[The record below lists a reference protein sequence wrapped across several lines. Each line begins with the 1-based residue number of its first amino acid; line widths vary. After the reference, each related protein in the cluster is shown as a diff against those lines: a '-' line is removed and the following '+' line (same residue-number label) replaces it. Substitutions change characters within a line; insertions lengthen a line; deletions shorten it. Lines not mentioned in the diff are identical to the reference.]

1 MHFNLSNIGGMTRS
15 RDMNDVPAPSQDRQ
29 NANFIHNQMIWGN
42 NEHDRQLNRE
52 LGLSDPGSITEKM
65 FSGSLLRNNLFDDQN
80 SGAFGMGQDTAN
92 LGLSMWNNSSSN
104 PVFQGAE
111 PGGASMGAVVPESH
125 LYSVLEELLRK
136 MGINMHGSIFNPNA
150 NPAITSAMTDGLTSG
165 LQNRSVQ
172 MQPTPPVNND
182 PQSMYQVGNAVG
194 QNLNVNLATGAINN
208 CRLSSPTNSPDD
220 QTIGGDKETRE
231 MIGQYMDQHTN
242 IYSVP
247 ETKDGK
253 DSSWKTALSNQ
264 DQLSPN
270 SVALVDI
277 ARNDLI
283 THLQGGN
290 VGDNHPGKD
299 CSHVMM
305 NADAGQ
311 TNCQIA
317 QQQRQQLMTV

>member
-1 MHFNLSNIGGMTRS
+1 MGGMTRS
-15 RDMNDVPAPSQDRQ
+15 RDMSDSYSGDRA
-29 NANFIHNQMIWGN
+29 NANAMNNQMIWGN
-42 NEHDRQLNRE
+42 NSHDREQARE
-52 LGLSDPGSITEKM
+52 LGLTDPSDMVGKM
-65 FSGSLLRNNLFDDQN
+65 FNGNLRTNLFE
-80 SGAFGMGQDTAN
+80 GAQSDSFGMGQDAGN
-92 LGLSMWNNSSSN
+92 LGLSIWNNSSSN

-111 PGGASMGAVVPESH
+111 PGGASMGATVPESH
-125 LYSVLEELLRK
+125 LYSVLEEVLRK
-136 MGINMHGSIFNPNA
+136 MGINMQHSVFNPNT
-150 NPAITSAMTDGLTSG
+150 NPAITSAMTDGLTGG

-172 MQPTPPVNND
+172 QQPTPQLNND
-182 PQSMYQVGNAVG
+182 PQSMNQVGNAIG

-208 CRLSSPTNSPDD
+208 CRTETPNNAVS
-220 QTIGGDKETRE
+220 GDKETRE

-242 IYSVP
+242 VYSKP

-253 DSSWKTALSNQ
+253 ETSWKDALSNQ

-270 SVALVDI
+270 SLALVNI

-290 VGDNHPGKD
+290 VADNHPGKD
-299 CSHVMM
+299 CSPAMM
-305 NADAGQ
+305 NNDAGQ

>member
-1 MHFNLSNIGGMTRS
+1 MHMNLSHLGGMTRS
-15 RDMNDVPAPSQDRQ
+15 RDMNDDPQPQSVTNYGQWRV
-29 NANFIHNQMIWGN
+29 N
-42 NEHDRQLNRE
+42 NELHARSKEEGNGYS
-52 LGLSDPGSITEKM
+52 GLTDPGEMVGKM
-65 FSGSLLRNNLFDDQN
+65 FNGSLLHNNLFDDAN
-80 SGAFGMGQDTAN
+80 SNSFGIGQDTAN

-104 PVFQGAE
+104 PVFQGQQ

-125 LYSVLEELLRK
+125 LYSVLEEVLRK
-136 MGINMHGSIFNPNA
+136 MGINMHGSVFNPNA

-172 MQPTPPVNND
+172 MQPTPAVNND

-208 CRLSSPTNSPDD
+208 CRLSSPDNSPENAS
-220 QTIGGDKETRE
+220 IGGDKETRE

-311 TNCQIA
+311 TNSQIA